1 MLTEKQPA
9 ARKSP
14 VERLSGRTYKDY
26 RRAFDQIISSAAEG
40 RMTLEVLKDISSNLL
55 RFFRC
60 SAAELVVQ
68 EKQKTLHTK
77 ALGGRP
83 PSCRGWREK
92 GLHASAYIDAIESVP
107 RELIERLKSS
117 LARIRKKDSERQLVF
132 MFPQAGP
139 PGKKVPG
146 QRPVRHVF
154 VLIPAGRS
162 LAGVLALSF
171 PSDRRADPASR
182 DLLIRLGT
190 IIGLSL
196 DHNRSR
202 FELRERVKELTCMYN
217 IANLAVMSDQPLEE
231 FLRQV
236 VQLLPAAYLYP
247 DITAARIVL
256 GEKTYETAGFA
267 NDGPRQAA
275 NIVVGDFKCGTIE
288 VSYREA
294 RPELDE
300 GPFLIEE
307 RRLLDS
313 VAREISIIIERKRA
327 QTEQNKLHEQLRHAE
342 RLATIGK
349 LAAGVAHELNE
360 PLTGILGFAELLKE
374 IPGMPPQGASDIGR
388 IESAALH
395 AREIVRKLLLFAK
408 QIPPKQKPVDI
419 NTVVHDV
426 IPFFESRCVRKGV
439 EVRCD
444 LGLDLPAIFADES
457 QIRQIVMNL
466 VVNAIQA
473 MGDGGQLHVSTR
485 VVDGHVALTVRDT
498 GVGIPEEIRS
508 KIFLPFFTTKDAE
521 KGTGLGLSVVL
532 GIVKSHQGRID
543 VTSEAGQ
550 GSEFAVYLPAF
561 RDPHPP
567 AL

>member
-77 ALGGRP
+77 ALDGRP
-83 PSCRGWREK
+83 PSCTGWREK

-107 RELIERLKSS
+107 CELIECLKSS
-117 LARIRKKDSERQLVF
+117 LARIQKTGSARQLVF
-132 MFPQAGP
+132 MFPYAGP
-139 PGKKVPG
+139 PGKKAPG

-171 PSDRRADPASR
+171 PSARRADSTSS

-217 IANLAVMSDQPLEE
+217 IANLAVMSDQSLDE
-231 FLRQV
+231 FFRQV
-236 VQLLPAAYLYP
+236 VQLLPVAYLYP

-267 NDGPRQAA
+267 IDGPRQAA

-327 QTEQNKLHEQLRHAE
+327 QTEQNKLQEQLRHAE

-419 NTVVHDV
+419 NTVVRDV
-426 IPFFESRCVRKGV
+426 LPFFESRCARKSV
-439 EVRCD
+439 EVHCD
-444 LGLDLPAIFADES
+444 LGLNLPAIFADES

-485 VVDGHVALTVRDT
+485 VVDRHVALTVRDT
-498 GVGIPEEIRS
+498 GVGIPEEMRS

-550 GSEFAVYLPAF
+550 GSEFVVYLPTF

>member
-1 MLTEKQPA
+1 MLTAKQPA
-9 ARKSP
+9 ARKRP
-14 VERLSGRTYKDY
+14 AERLSGRTYKDY
-26 RRAFDQIISSAAEG
+26 RRAFDRIISAAAEG
-40 RMTLEVLKDISSNLL
+40 RMTLEVLKDISSDLL
-55 RFFRC
+55 LFFRC
-60 SAAELVVQ
+60 SAAEIVVQ
-68 EKQKTLHTK
+68 EKQKTLHAK

-83 PSCRGWREK
+83 PSCTGWREK
-92 GLHASAYIDAIESVP
+92 GLYASAYIDAIETVP
-107 RELIERLKSS
+107 RELIERLKSR
-117 LARIRKKDSERQLVF
+117 LARTRKKDSVRQRVF
-132 MFPQAGP
+132 LFPHAGP
-139 PGKKVPG
+139 PGKKGPG
-146 QRPVRHVF
+146 ERPVGHVF
-154 VLIPAGRS
+154 VLLLAGRS
-162 LAGVLALSF
+162 PAGVLALSF
-171 PSDRRADPASR
+171 PSARRADASSR
-182 DLLIRLGT
+182 DLLLRLGT

-217 IANLAVMSDQPLEE
+217 IANIAVMSDQPLEE
-231 FLRQV
+231 FFRQV

-247 DITAARIVL
+247 EITAARIVL
-256 GEKTYETAGFA
+256 DEKTYETAGFA
-267 NDGPRQAA
+267 TDGPRQAA
-275 NIVVGDFKCGTIE
+275 NIVVDDFKRGTIE
-288 VSYREA
+288 VACREA

-327 QTEQNKLHEQLRHAE
+327 QTEQNQLHAQLRHAE

-374 IPGMPPQGASDIGR
+374 LPGMPPQGASDIGR

-408 QIPPKQKPVDI
+408 QIPPKQKPVDV
-419 NTVVHDV
+419 NTVVRDV
-426 IPFFESRCVRKGV
+426 LPFFENRCARKGV

-444 LGLDLPAIFADES
+444 LGPDLPVIFADES

-498 GVGIPEEIRS
+498 GVGIPEEMRS
-508 KIFLPFFTTKDAE
+508 KIYLPFFTTKDAE

-532 GIVKSHQGRID
+532 GIVKSHQGRIE
-543 VTSEAGQ
+543 VTSAAEK
-550 GSEFAVYLPAF
+550 GSEFTVYLPAF

-567 AL
+567 VI